1 MMIMDTNST
10 DIRTVVPPL
19 TEASL
24 CSWLGAAAPGD
35 SIVYHRGALA
45 RQICPQ
51 VNCLPEPERTALR
64 RLAARAWKLAE
75 LGLADIVQ
83 RRHGDED
90 YAYILIARRRPRR
103 PTSAI
108 LPMLLAEAA

>member
-1 MMIMDTNST
+1 
-10 DIRTVVPPL
+10 L
-19 TEASL
+19 
-24 CSWLGAAAPGD
+24 
-35 SIVYHRGALA
+35 
-45 RQICPQ
+45 Q
-51 VNCLPEPERTALR
+51 CLPEQERTALQ

-90 YAYILIARRRPRR
+90 YAYILVARRRPRR
-103 PTSAI
+103 AASAI